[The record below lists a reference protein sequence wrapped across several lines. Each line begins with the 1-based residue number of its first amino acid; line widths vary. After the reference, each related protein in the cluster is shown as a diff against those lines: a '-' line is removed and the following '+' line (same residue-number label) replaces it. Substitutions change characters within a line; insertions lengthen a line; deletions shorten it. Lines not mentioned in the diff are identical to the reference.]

1 MAEVK
6 EKLEHLATLDF
17 ESKEAWEQD
26 WTTDNPEFHSD
37 EVNAMLIKQYGK
49 FTRGRKK
56 LRILVPLCGK
66 SLDMNW
72 LADQGHT
79 VVGVELIGK
88 AIEAF
93 FHENKLTHHVKSIPL
108 SSEIQG
114 TVFKANEKDITL
126 LECSI
131 FDVTAE
137 VVGSQ
142 FDCIWDRGS
151 MTAIKMMKEG
161 RLEQYTEIML
171 DCLKAD
177 GRYLLEVFAPES
189 PEGLP
194 ESFKFVSEKDVQELF
209 GERCTVQYLGKEKMA
224 DESPGSEVNRK
235 DIKSEDRVG
244 DAGEQTEDIVMIMNY
259 YLMDFK

>member
-37 EVNAMLIKQYGK
+37 EVNAMLIKHFGE
-49 FTRGRKK
+49 FTRGRNK

-93 FHENKLTHHVKSIPL
+93 FHENKLTHHTKSIPL

-161 RLEQYTEIML
+161 RLKQYTEIML
-171 DCLKAD
+171 DCLKRD

-189 PEGLP
+189 PEVFP
-194 ESFKFVSEKDVQELF
+194 KSFKFVSAKDVQELF

-224 DESPGSEVNRK
+224 DESLGSEEHRT
-235 DIKSEDRVG
+235 DKSEDRAAG
-244 DAGEQTEDIVMIMNY
+244 DAGEETEDIVMVMNY

>member
-6 EKLEHLATLDF
+6 DKLEHLATLDF

-37 EVNAMLIKQYGK
+37 EVNAMLIKQHGE
-49 FTRGRKK
+49 FTRGRKN

-72 LADQGHT
+72 LADQGHA
-79 VVGVELIGK
+79 VVGVELIEK

-93 FHENKLTHHVKSIPL
+93 FHENKLTPQVKSISL

-131 FDVTAE
+131 FDVTAG
-137 VVGSQ
+137 VTGGQ

-161 RLEQYTEIML
+161 RLKQYTEIML
-171 DCLKAD
+171 DCLKPD

-194 ESFKFVSEKDVQELF
+194 ESFKFVSEKDVHELF
-209 GERCTVQYLGKEKMA
+209 GERCTVQYLGKENMA
-224 DESPGSEVNRK
+224 DESPVSETHNP
-235 DIKSEDRVG
+235 DKSEDRSG
-244 DAGEQTEDIVMIMNY
+244 DGDEDPEDIVMVMNY